1 MIRQIDFRPP
11 VYPRAFVH
19 DQVAASLAH
28 RRRAIWF
35 AVPGNSLS
43 ISRGCDFS
51 TVPGLT
57 RWYYR
62 MNPCKGNLAACLA
75 ISLICSVAFA
85 ALDEVEHIE
94 EMDQPTFHLRAP
106 KGDLSL
112 NEAAMNEKPCESRVL
127 IAAKLRS
134 LG

>member
-11 VYPRAFVH
+11 VYPPAFVH

-62 MNPCKGNLAACLA
+62 MNPCKGNSPTCG
-75 ISLICSVAFA
+75 SV
-85 ALDEVEHIE
+85 LDAVENIE
-94 EMDQPTFHLRAP
+94 EMNQPTFHRRVL
-106 KGDLSL
+106 KGDLF
-112 NEAAMNEKPCESRVL
+112 NERKPAMRMKWGNGRGES
-127 IAAKLRS
+127 
-134 LG
+134 